1 MAQPNTGILPLFIV
15 VGHAIVPIEKG
26 AQKRLSHLCEL
37 RQVDRTPSAAQH
49 HAKRNHQ
56 QPLKIMQIGFA
67 ASGLVKTFPTRGRL
81 REGFFTGPGMGL
93 LQKIAIR
100 NLNPGSASAG
110 STKLQRRLPATI
122 PLYDCQPFYLRGSV
136 CSVVERALFR
146 CMSAL
151 LSL

>member
-1 MAQPNTGILPLFIV
+1 LIQ
-15 VGHAIVPIEKG
+15 
-26 AQKRLSHLCEL
+26 
-37 RQVDRTPSAAQH
+37 
-49 HAKRNHQ
+49 
-56 QPLKIMQIGFA
+56 
-67 ASGLVKTFPTRGRL
+67 
-81 REGFFTGPGMGL
+81 GFFTGPGMGL